1 MAVIKKD
8 GGYMPL
14 PISIKRGNPI
24 PLDASSIWYD
34 AALMADYAKTN
45 VTAYVGQILVHVDE
59 INNTAKVYVISN
71 TAGDLTPVGE
81 GASEG
86 SAVNVDNNTIELD
99 DTGLLKLKDFGA
111 KYYKYVEAVVDE
123 ETGVETVPATYVLQ
137 EVDEDHPWKSGLIPQ
152 VVADP
157 EDPTNFIIG
166 WYEPNPT
173 TIEGVNTAVSALQD
187 EVAAVKQNLAQNYYT
202 KTELA
207 SALNYKGA
215 KANLEEIE
223 AITDAKTGDIY
234 VATDSGI
241 EYIWN
246 GENWDALGNTIDL
259 SGYVTKVEI
268 GTLTSDVGTL
278 KTDVGTLKTDV
289 STLKSTQATLLT
301 DVDNLKTDVGNL
313 EKIIGAPANAED
325 NTEAS
330 GLYAVIAKEVADANF
345 LIGVQVDGTD
355 LLVSQRKVQ
364 LSTFSKDSTASG
376 LVPVAAFTLD
386 EGEKK
391 SDYFLNAE
399 GNWAIP
405 FDSRIGDLTYNSVTY
420 NDVTSYVDAR
430 VQNAT
435 IQWESISQTV

>member
-59 INNTAKVYVISN
+59 TNNTAKVYVISN

-99 DTGLLKLKDFGA
+99 DAGLLKLKDFGA

-123 ETGVETVPATYVLQ
+123 ETGVETTPATYVLQ

-215 KANLEEIE
+215 KANLKEIE
-223 AITDAKTGDIY
+223 AITDAKTGDVY

-259 SGYVTKVEI
+259 SGYVTKAEI

-278 KTDVGTLKTDV
+278 KTDVGTLK
-289 STLKSTQATLLT
+289 STQATLLT
-301 DVDNLKTDVGNL
+301 DVNNLKTDIGNL
-313 EKIIGAPANAED
+313 EKVIGAPANAED

-330 GLYAVIAKEVADANF
+330 GLYAVIAKEIADANF

-386 EGEKK
+386 KGEKK

-430 VQNAT
+430 V
-435 IQWESISQTV
+435 